1 VAALVAVFTGLS
13 VLGGAVR
20 AEQLNLSKLDEITK
34 KFPFAI
40 QVGTPGGDDHRFL
53 YADYQTHV
61 HVYRV
66 KNSRLE
72 LEWETTNLGSRVT
85 SMFVADLYADGHPK
99 LAVSTA
105 AGRIVFY
112 EMSDFSQAWE
122 NLQDPFDRVQ
132 YMVSS
137 NLDDDPQHE
146 LVFIGDNILCIYDSL
161 NKNFEWQSQQEFDA
175 NQILIANVDDDSQPE
190 IILNTGAIIDSR
202 FYNIEFQADNT
213 FGDRISLLDING
225 DGIPEIFGEML
236 DFNLK
241 VFDIYAERDVW

>member
-1 VAALVAVFTGLS
+1 MKHSSKVAALVAVFTGLS

-20 AEQLNLSKLDEITK
+20 AEQLKLSKLDEITK

-85 SMFVADLYADGHPK
+85 SMFVADLYADGNPK

-105 AGRIVFY
+105 AGRIVF
-112 EMSDFSQAWE
+112 
-122 NLQDPFDRVQ
+122 
-132 YMVSS
+132 
-137 NLDDDPQHE
+137 
-146 LVFIGDNILCIYDSL
+146 
-161 NKNFEWQSQQEFDA
+161 
-175 NQILIANVDDDSQPE
+175 
-190 IILNTGAIIDSR
+190 
-202 FYNIEFQADNT
+202 
-213 FGDRISLLDING
+213 
-225 DGIPEIFGEML
+225 
-236 DFNLK
+236 
-241 VFDIYAERDVW
+241 